1 MNIQEQF
8 GRNLRAYRLERKFSQ
23 EELAEV
29 SGLHRTYISGLESGA
44 RNPTI
49 TVVDQIAKAL
59 GVTASALLDGVDKP

>member
-8 GRNLRAYRLERKFSQ
+8 GRNLRAYRLQRKFSQ

-49 TVVDQIAKAL
+49 TVVAQIAKAL

>member
-23 EELAEV
+23 EKLAEA
-29 SGLHRTYISGLESGA
+29 SGLHRTYISSLESGA

-49 TVVDQIAKAL
+49 TVVAQLACAL
-59 GVTASALLDGVDKP
+59 DITASDLLRGVGKA

>member
-8 GRNLRAYRLERKFSQ
+8 GRNLRAYRLERNFSQ

-59 GVTASALLDGVDKP
+59 GVKASALLDGGDKP

>member
-23 EELAEV
+23 EKLAEV
-29 SGLHRTYISGLESGA
+29 SGLHRTYISSLESGA

-49 TVVDQIAKAL
+49 TVVAQLANAL
-59 GVTASALLDGVDKP
+59 GIRASVLLEGVDKP